1 MQSNSNRGP
10 SHDILPNTLHKK
22 YLSVQF
28 YTGII
33 FNQNNA
39 FGFQYH
45 VTRKKKKRK
54 TTETKTT
61 FKSYLNATMMISNIK
76 FAISITNGRNSRAV
90 SNSLI
95 LRKLCIVRS

>member
-39 FGFQYH
+39 FGFQYY
-45 VTRKKKKRK
+45 VTRKKKNEKQRK
-54 TTETKTT
+54 PRRHLKVT
-61 FKSYLNATMMISNIK
+61 
-76 FAISITNGRNSRAV
+76 
-90 SNSLI
+90 
-95 LRKLCIVRS
+95 

>member
-39 FGFQYH
+39 FGFQYSEE
-45 VTRKKKKRK
+45 KKRK

-95 LRKLCIVRS
+95 VSKLCIVRS